1 MILLFQAACLL
12 GQLSVK
18 AAVTVKDTVQKKIEE
33 ERKKKSPQS
42 SPSSPN
48 DVKNVRDFEKAM
60 NEAKFFQETNK
71 ASVKKNIRSEHYV
84 SDDETLSYDDR

>member
-1 MILLFQAACLL
+1 ML

-33 ERKKKSPQS
+33 DRKKKSLQS

-60 NEAKFFQETNK
+60 NEGKFFQESNIKK
-71 ASVKKNIRSEHYV
+71 ATVKKNMRSEHYV
-84 SDDETLSYDDR
+84 SDDETLSYDGR